1 VDIAGEGS
9 TGQFAAIAKMAMGE
23 GSNCINLE
31 SDATAETTAF
41 DHCATLFR
49 FRLDVPARQCREVKY
64 IP

>member
-1 VDIAGEGS
+1 
-9 TGQFAAIAKMAMGE
+9 MAMGE

-31 SDATAETTAF
+31 SDATAEATAF

-64 IP
+64 IR